1 MELIINNDVGA
12 RIDRA
17 MLRKLA
23 KKVSLPARLA
33 AKRAGRQAKR
43 DWIVSISFVKRGAMK
58 KLNSAYR
65 KKDMPTDVLSFNMNE
80 GKLLGDVVVCPS
92 VAKANARKY
101 NVSFNAEISRLVVH
115 GLLHLL
121 GYDHGRKMF
130 KMQDKIM
137 EVMNHA

>member
-1 MELIINNDVGA
+1 MELIINNASGA

-23 KKVSLPARLA
+23 KKIS
-33 AKRAGRQAKR
+33 KK
-43 DWIVSISFVKRGAMK
+43 DWKVSISFVKKIAMK
-58 KLNSAYR
+58 KLNREYR
-65 KKDMPTDVLSFNMNE
+65 KNDRPTDVLSFNMNE
-80 GKLLGDVVVCPS
+80 GELLGDVVVCPS
-92 VAKANARKY
+92 VAKVNARKY
-101 NVSFNAEISRLVVH
+101 NMSFNAEIARLVAH

-130 KMQDKIM
+130 EMQDKAL

>member
-1 MELIINNDVGA
+1 MELIINNASGVKVN
-12 RIDRA
+12 RA
-17 MLRKLA
+17 MIRKLA
-23 KKVSLPARLA
+23 KLISK
-33 AKRAGRQAKR
+33 KN
-43 DWIVSISFVKRGAMK
+43 WIVSISFVKRGAMK

-92 VAKANARKY
+92 VAKMNARKY
-101 NVSFNAEISRLVVH
+101 NVSFNAEIARLVAH
-115 GLLHLL
+115 GILHLL

-130 KMQDKIM
+130 EMQDKIM

>member
-1 MELIINNDVGA
+1 MELIINNESGA

-23 KKVSLPARLA
+23 KKVSLPA
-33 AKRAGRQAKR
+33 GRQAKR
-43 DWIVSISFVKRGAMK
+43 DWIVSVSFVKKSAMK
-58 KLNSAYR
+58 KLNRDYR
-65 KKDMPTDVLSFNMNE
+65 KMDKPTDVLSFNMNE

-92 VAKANARKY
+92 VAKMNARKY
-101 NVSFNAEISRLVVH
+101 NVSFNAEISRLVAH

-130 KMQDKIM
+130 KMQDKAL

>member
-1 MELIINNDVGA
+1 MELIINNASGVKVN
-12 RIDRA
+12 RA
-17 MLRKLA
+17 MIRKLA
-23 KKVSLPARLA
+23 KKVS
-33 AKRAGRQAKR
+33 KK
-43 DWIVSISFVKRGAMK
+43 DWKVSISFVKKDVMR
-58 KLNSAYR
+58 KLNREYR

-92 VAKANARKY
+92 VAKMNARKY
-101 NVSFNAEISRLVVH
+101 NVSFNAEISRLVAH

-130 KMQDKIM
+130 EMQDKVL

>member
-1 MELIINNDVGA
+1 MELIINNESGA

-23 KKVSLPARLA
+23 KKVI
-33 AKRAGRQAKR
+33 KK
-43 DWIVSISFVKRGAMK
+43 DWKVSVSFVKKGAMK
-58 KLNSAYR
+58 KLNREYR
-65 KKDMPTDVLSFNMNE
+65 KKDRPTDVLSFNMNE

-101 NVSFNAEISRLVVH
+101 NVSFNAEIARLVAH

-121 GYDHGRKMF
+121 GYDHGKKMF
-130 KMQDKIM
+130 KIQDKIM

>member
-17 MLRKLA
+17 MLNKLA
-23 KKVSLPARLA
+23 KKISLP
-33 AKRAGRQAKR
+33 AGRQAKR
-43 DWIVSISFVKRGAMK
+43 NCIVSVSFVKKSAMK
-58 KLNSAYR
+58 KLNRVYR
-65 KKDMPTDVLSFNMNE
+65 KKNRPTDVLSFNMNE

-101 NVSFNAEISRLVVH
+101 NVSFNAEIARLVAH

-121 GYDHGRKMF
+121 GYDHGKKMF
-130 KMQDKIM
+130 KIQDKIM

>member
-17 MLRKLA
+17 MLNKLA
-23 KKVSLPARLA
+23 KKISLP
-33 AKRAGRQAKR
+33 AGRQAKR
-43 DWIVSISFVKRGAMK
+43 NCIVSVSFVKKSAMK
-58 KLNSAYR
+58 KLNRVYR
-65 KKDMPTDVLSFNMNE
+65 KKNRPTDVLSFNMNE

-92 VAKANARKY
+92 VAKVNARKY
-101 NVSFNAEISRLVVH
+101 NASFNAEISRLVAH

>member
-1 MELIINNDVGA
+1 MELIINNASGVKVN
-12 RIDRA
+12 RA
-17 MLRKLA
+17 MIRKLA
-23 KKVSLPARLA
+23 KKVSLP
-33 AKRAGRQAKR
+33 AGRQAKR

-92 VAKANARKY
+92 VAKMNARKY
-101 NVSFNAEISRLVVH
+101 NVSFNAEIARLVAH
-115 GLLHLL
+115 GILHLL

-130 KMQDKIM
+130 EMQDKIM

>member
-1 MELIINNDVGA
+1 MELIINNESGA

-23 KKVSLPARLA
+23 KKVI
-33 AKRAGRQAKR
+33 KK
-43 DWIVSISFVKRGAMK
+43 DWKVSVSFVKKGAMK
-58 KLNSAYR
+58 KLNREYR
-65 KKDMPTDVLSFNMNE
+65 KKDRPTDVLSFNMNE

-92 VAKANARKY
+92 VAKVNARKY
-101 NVSFNAEISRLVVH
+101 NVSFNAEISRLVAH

-130 KMQDKIM
+130 EMQDKIL

>member
-1 MELIINNDVGA
+1 MELIINNESGA
-12 RIDRA
+12 RINRA

-23 KKVSLPARLA
+23 KLISKKDWKVS
-33 AKRAGRQAKR
+33 
-43 DWIVSISFVKRGAMK
+43 VSFVKKGAMR
-58 KLNSAYR
+58 KLNKEYR
-65 KKDMPTDVLSFNMNE
+65 KKDRPTDVLSFNMNE

-92 VAKANARKY
+92 VAKMNARKY
-101 NVSFNAEISRLVVH
+101 NVSFNAEIARLVAH

-121 GYDHGRKMF
+121 GYDHGKKMF

>member
-12 RIDRA
+12 RIDRM

-23 KKVSLPARLA
+23 KKIS
-33 AKRAGRQAKR
+33 KK
-43 DWIVSISFVKRGAMK
+43 DWKVSISFVKESAMR
-58 KLNSAYR
+58 KLNREYR
-65 KKDMPTDVLSFNMNE
+65 KKDRPTDVLSFNMNE

-92 VAKANARKY
+92 VAKMNARKY
-101 NVSFNAEISRLVVH
+101 NVSFNAEISRLVAH

-130 KMQDKIM
+130 EMQDKAL

>member
-1 MELIINNDVGA
+1 MELIINNASGVKVN
-12 RIDRA
+12 RA
-17 MLRKLA
+17 IIRKLA
-23 KKVSLPARLA
+23 RLISKK
-33 AKRAGRQAKR
+33 
-43 DWIVSISFVKRGAMK
+43 DWKVSISFVKAGAMK
-58 KLNSAYR
+58 KLNREYR
-65 KKDMPTDVLSFNMNE
+65 KKDRPTDVLSFNMNE

-101 NVSFNAEISRLVVH
+101 NVSFNAEIARLVAH

-130 KMQDKIM
+130 EMQDKIL

>member
-23 KKVSLPARLA
+23 KKIN
-33 AKRAGRQAKR
+33 KK
-43 DWIVSISFVKRGAMK
+43 DWKVSISFVKKSAMR
-58 KLNSAYR
+58 KLNREYR

-92 VAKANARKY
+92 VAKVNARKY
-101 NVSFNAEISRLVVH
+101 NVSFNAEISRLVAH

-130 KMQDKIM
+130 EMQDKIM